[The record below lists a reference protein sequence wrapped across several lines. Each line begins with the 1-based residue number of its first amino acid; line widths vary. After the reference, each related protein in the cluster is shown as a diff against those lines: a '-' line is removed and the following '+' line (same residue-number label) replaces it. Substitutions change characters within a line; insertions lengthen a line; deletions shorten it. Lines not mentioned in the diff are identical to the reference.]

1 MLAINLSLFI
11 EASAFNNFI
20 CALITSKAGSL
31 PSVSRSSYLLLIAL
45 SYSIDGSSINCKAVK
60 LAEESVS
67 NSVYKGL
74 DWNSALA

>member
-11 EASAFNNFI
+11 EALAFNNFI
-20 CALITSKAGSL
+20 CALITSKVDSL
-31 PSVSRSSYLLLIAL
+31 PSVSRSSYLLLMAL

-74 DWNSALA
+74 D